1 MLFEEKQS
9 FMLQSGNFG
18 FGPEAD
24 VRSGCQ
30 FAWPLGIACS
40 LFDRFVGAQQE
51 YLRQQGKCSENY
63 INIPFFLI
71 LWLSKYLAPAALGVS
86 QALSSFD
93 PAIINL
99 PSLEN
104 CGRMVALAQSGLEL

>member
-1 MLFEEKQS
+1 MEF
-9 FMLQSGNFG
+9 
-18 FGPEAD
+18 
-24 VRSGCQ
+24 R
-30 FAWPLGIACS
+30 I
-40 LFDRFVGAQQE
+40 FDHFVGAQQE
-51 YLRQQGKCSENY
+51 YLRQRRKCSENY
-63 INIPFFLI
+63 TNTPLFLI

-104 CGRMVALAQSGLEL
+104 WGRMVAPAQSGLEL

>member
-1 MLFEEKQS
+1 MEF
-9 FMLQSGNFG
+9 
-18 FGPEAD
+18 
-24 VRSGCQ
+24 R
-30 FAWPLGIACS
+30 I
-40 LFDRFVGAQQE
+40 FDHFVGAQQE
-51 YLRQQGKCSENY
+51 YLRRWRAAG
-63 INIPFFLI
+63 IPPAAAEVFGELHQYPLFLI

-104 CGRMVALAQSGLEL
+104 CERIVALAQSGLEL